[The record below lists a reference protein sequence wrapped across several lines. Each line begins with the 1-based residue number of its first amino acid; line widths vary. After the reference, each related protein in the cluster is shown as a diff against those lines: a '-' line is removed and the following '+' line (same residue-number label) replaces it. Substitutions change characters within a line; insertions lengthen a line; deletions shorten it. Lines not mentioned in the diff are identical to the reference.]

1 MHNFVEE
8 IKASFGCKFRE
19 SSVTHFL
26 SDFICFAENQKS
38 KSTDQYMLHSSGQIK
53 ACMTS
58 KQYTFENN
66 VTLIF
71 ILTVGRF
78 SRREIKFHGD

>member
-26 SDFICFAENQKS
+26 SDFICFAENKKS
-38 KSTDQYMLHSSGQIK
+38 KSTDRLEDFHGVK
-53 ACMTS
+53 LNFT
-58 KQYTFENN
+58 
-66 VTLIF
+66 VTEIF
-71 ILTVGRF
+71 HGM
-78 SRREIKFHGD
+78 KYFHGDYKLFHCVKFSR